1 MIIELAVSR
10 LKSIFDRKGYKFFE
24 KGNYNLNIIG
34 VRSNVRIAN
43 RFDDGLLC
51 VYKKKDRWQLH
62 EYKITTD
69 AGRYWL
75 KNPMIKEKGCALLV
89 PNQYRGVYKLDKHN
103 GQYTALCQR
112 LGNVDVYR
120 DNNRDMVLDFD
131 PTTIDTGMFG
141 INIHRSNPHTESSR
155 VEKWSAGCQV
165 FANIKE
171 YDEFIDICKIAA
183 KEWGNKFSYTLLTTK
198 DLRL

>member
-34 VRSNVRIAN
+34 VRSDVRIAN

-89 PNQYRGVYKLDKHN
+89 PNQ
-103 GQYTALCQR
+103 
-112 LGNVDVYR
+112 
-120 DNNRDMVLDFD
+120 F
-131 PTTIDTGMFG
+131 
-141 INIHRSNPHTESSR
+141 E
-155 VEKWSAGCQV
+155 
-165 FANIKE
+165 
-171 YDEFIDICKIAA
+171 
-183 KEWGNKFSYTLLTTK
+183 
-198 DLRL
+198 